1 MTVSGLSQRTPG
13 LPVDPL
19 AVRPVELICFGLGV
33 AYLVFLAA
41 AFANGLWFIDQSGY
55 SIQNDFVNVWAAGRL
70 ALEGHPAGIYD
81 WDVHKDAQVA
91 AVGHAFDLYYGWHY
105 PPPFLFVAALLALI
119 PYNAAFLTWMALTLP
134 AYAAVVRHIAG
145 RRTGVLL
152 AVAFPATLWNLSVGQ
167 NGFLTAALLGG
178 ALGFMQ
184 RRPMLA
190 GVLLGLLTYKP
201 QFGILFPLVL
211 AASGRW
217 RVFWTAA
224 AVGTALAVA
233 SWLAFGPATWRA
245 FFESIPLTA
254 LVVFSDGQAGLWKLQ
269 SVFGLVRALGGS
281 EALAYG
287 LHGALTTVVAVA
299 LCMLWRSDI
308 RFELKAAAL
317 ATATLLV
324 TPYLYIYDLVVLAV
338 PMAFLIRLGLAEG
351 FRPYEPAGLAA
362 AALALLAYPIV
373 PAPAGL
379 VATLIVAVLIV
390 RRIASMARALR
401 AQS

>member
-13 LPVDPL
+13 LPADPL
-19 AVRPVELICFGLGV
+19 ALRPVEFICFGLGV

-41 AFANGLWFIDQSGY
+41 AFANGLWFIDTSGY

-105 PPPFLFVAALLALI
+105 PPPFLFVAALLTLI
-119 PYNAAFLTWMALTLP
+119 PYNAAFLTWMVLTLP
-134 AYAAVVRHIAG
+134 AYAAVVRHIVG
-145 RRTGVLL
+145 HRTGVLL

-184 RRPMLA
+184 RRPVLA
-190 GVLLGLLTYKP
+190 GVFLGLLTYKP

-224 AVGTALAVA
+224 AVGSALAVA
-233 SWLAFGPATWRA
+233 SWLAFGTATWRA

-287 LHGALTTVVAVA
+287 LHGALTAVIAVA

-324 TPYLYIYDLVVLAV
+324 TPYLYIYDLVALAV
-338 PMAFLIRLGLAEG
+338 PMAFLVRLGLAEG
-351 FRPYEPAGLAA
+351 FRTYEPGGLAA
-362 AALALLAYPIV
+362 AALLLLAYPIV
-373 PAPAGL
+373 PAPTGL
-379 VATLIVAVLIV
+379 VATLVVAILIV
-390 RRIASMARALR
+390 RCITSMTRPLR
-401 AQS
+401 A